1 MLTLRIAFRNIFR
14 QKRRTILTVLT
25 MFGGFT
31 LASISIAWS
40 DGTYSRVIN
49 MFTRNRLGHIQVH
62 RQGYLERRS
71 IYKTIDNY
79 MAVGDTIA
87 AVHGVEAWAPRLY
100 AAGLVSIGDKS
111 SATQVIGIDPKL
123 EDNAT
128 RFEKKIIDGRSFSFE
143 PGHQTILGQGLADV
157 LSAQIGDTLVIVSQ
171 AADGSIANDAYTV
184 IGIMSSGDKLSD
196 RSSMY
201 LNLKDAQELFVLPDR
216 VHEIIVI
223 AYHLGNVDKL
233 AAEIR
238 SALDNPGLSVETW
251 KQFAHSFYVAMR
263 ADQSGAWIM
272 LFVILL
278 VVAVGV
284 LNTVLMTVLERRRE
298 YGVMRAI
305 GTSPGEIFRLVTIEV
320 LFMAAIS
327 LVIGF
332 GVAYLVNYVLS
343 INGIY
348 MGQSFTYGGIEFGRM
363 YTEINARSF
372 WIPAVAVLVTAV
384 LVAIFPGLR
393 AAKTAPAQSMRM
405 H

>member
-87 AVHGVEAWAPRLY
+87 AVPGVEAWAPRLY

-128 RFEKKIIDGRSFSFE
+128 RFEKKIIEGRSFSFE
-143 PGHQTILGQGLADV
+143 PGHQTILGQGLAEV
-157 LSAQIGDTLVIVSQ
+157 LSAKIGDTLVIVSQ
-171 AADGSIANDAYTV
+171 AADGSIANDAYSV
-184 IGIMSSGDKLSD
+184 IGIMSSGNKLSD

-201 LNLKDAQELFVLPDR
+201 LHLRDAQELFVLPDR
-216 VHEIIVI
+216 AHEIVVI
-223 AYHLGNVDKL
+223 AYHLSAVGRL
-233 AAEIR
+233 AGEIR
-238 SALDNPGLSVETW
+238 TALDNPQLSVETW
-251 KQFAHSFYVAMR
+251 EQFAHSFYTAMK
-263 ADQSGAWIM
+263 ADQRGSWIM
-272 LFVILL
+272 LFIILL

-305 GTSPGEIFRLVTIEV
+305 GTAPGEIFRLVTLEV
-320 LFMAAIS
+320 LFMAVIG
-327 LVIGF
+327 LIIGF
-332 GVAYLVNYVLS
+332 GVAYLVNYLLS
-343 INGIY
+343 INGVY
-348 MGQSFTYGGIEFGRM
+348 MGQSFTYGGIEFSRM

-372 WIPAVAVLVTAV
+372 WIPAISVLLTAV
-384 LVAIFPGLR
+384 LVSVFPALR
-393 AAKTAPAQSMRM
+393 AAKTAPARSMRM